1 MALEVT
7 GVPVIVAD
15 PSMSVGSYLKV
26 TSLPVYSGGTGT
38 VTYSYKWKGRN
49 AASGGT
55 PDDWNPG
62 PFTEFSPYDIDS
74 IPDFYIDRAGT
85 EYQLGIK
92 AVDEDGTDV
101 RSFSQITAPSS
112 GTISRGQ
119 YVQTDKD
126 NVPVDPQ
133 PGDVEIT
140 DAYGNVFDNFNSDY
154 IAREV
159 DNTAL
164 NPQPAY
170 QNLGYTSR
178 TVDNQPSSPPFE
190 PGATQWIARGV
201 DNVERTPQPYV
212 RSPLFPAGTPE
223 SFVIQTVFDVI
234 LTVEQNET
242 VIVAENDINEIQLV
256 LNSSDRG
263 SLAAIA
269 NYHL

>member
-1 MALEVT
+1 MAT
-7 GVPVIVAD
+7 
-15 PSMSVGSYLKV
+15 
-26 TSLPVYSGGTGT
+26 
-38 VTYSYKWKGRN
+38 
-49 AASGGT
+49 
-55 PDDWNPG
+55 
-62 PFTEFSPYDIDS
+62 
-74 IPDFYIDRAGT
+74 
-85 EYQLGIK
+85 
-92 AVDEDGTDV
+92 
-101 RSFSQITAPSS
+101 
-112 GTISRGQ
+112 Q
-119 YVQTDKD
+119 YVARNVD
-126 NVPVDPQ
+126 NTAKTPQ
-133 PGDVEIT
+133 PGDVEII
-140 DAYGNVFDNFNSDY
+140 DAFGNPFDNFNEYGVGAGKVAFYDK
-154 IAREV
+154 
-159 DNTAL
+159 DNVL
-164 NPQPAY
+164 ENPQPAY

-234 LTVEQNET
+234 LTVEQDET